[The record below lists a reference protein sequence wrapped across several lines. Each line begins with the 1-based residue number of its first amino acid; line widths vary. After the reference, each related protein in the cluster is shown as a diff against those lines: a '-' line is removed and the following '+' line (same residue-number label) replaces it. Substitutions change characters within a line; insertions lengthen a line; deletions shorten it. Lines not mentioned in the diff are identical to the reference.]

1 MEKRSD
7 YNMNMKISEGD
18 LKKKILS
25 DKYNTIVFEAGEG
38 DDIYL
43 VGGYLRDVLIGRKS
57 LDRDYVVTENFED
70 ILTKVASKTGGRPVR
85 IGEKGLFRFVLGEG
99 DTLDFSRL
107 NANIEADLSQRD
119 FTINSL
125 AWSPERG
132 IIDLCDGAGD
142 ISRETVRMIRAEN
155 ITRDPV
161 RIIRAY
167 RLAGEL
173 SFKIDR
179 ETKKALIMR
188 RSLMKEAKTERITLE
203 FFKML
208 NPENPSRILRMFW
221 KDGMLGLI
229 IGSSHDALSQKV
241 KVLSRISEMFKRLP
255 LRYRLRLDEVVSQN
269 LSYRGLLRLEI
280 LLKELPDNRLSL
292 SSKMMKYL
300 ANLRSA
306 DELIGPRKIISNDLL
321 FDIFER
327 AGDTAPDFLITRAFP
342 NFLLEIERY
351 IALKKRRLLTAE
363 EIKGILGIP
372 DGVILGRIMRN
383 LRKAEFLG
391 AIKDKTDAVAFV
403 QREFL
408 ADPPETAHK
417 ETL

>member
-18 LKKKILS
+18 LKKRILL

-38 DDIYL
+38 GNIYL

-57 LDRDYVVTENFED
+57 LDRDYVVKENFED
-70 ILTKVASKTGGRPVR
+70 ILTKVASKTGVRPVR
-85 IGEKGLFRFVLGEG
+85 IGKEGLFRFVLGEG

-107 NANIEADLSQRD
+107 KADIETDLSQRD

-125 AWSPERG
+125 AWSPETG
-132 IIDLCDGAGD
+132 IIDLCGGVGD
-142 ISRETVRMIRAEN
+142 ISKQTVRMIRAEN

-173 SFKIDR
+173 SFVIDR
-179 ETKKALIMR
+179 ETRKALKIR
-188 RSLMKEAKTERITLE
+188 RDLIKGAKTERITLE

-208 NPENPSRILRMFW
+208 NPKNPSRILRMFW
-221 KDGMLGLI
+221 KDGILGLI
-229 IGSSHDALSQKV
+229 ICRPHDELSNKL
-241 KVLSRISEMFKRLP
+241 KVLSSISEMFKRLP
-255 LRYRLRLDEVVSQN
+255 LRYRLQLNEVFSQN

-280 LLKELPDNRLSL
+280 LLRELPGNSLSL
-292 SSKMMKYL
+292 SAKMLKCL

-306 DELIGPRKIISNDLL
+306 DELIGPRKIISDDLL

-327 AGDTAPDFLITRAFP
+327 AGDAAPDFLITRAFP
-342 NFLLEIERY
+342 NYLLDLERY
-351 IALKKRRLLTAE
+351 GSLKRRRLLTAE
-363 EIKGILGIP
+363 EIKGILAIT
-372 DGVILGRIMRN
+372 DGVILGRMIRN
-383 LRKAEFLG
+383 LRKAEFRG
-391 AIKDKTDAVAFV
+391 AIRNKTDAVGFL

-408 ADPPETAHK
+408 ADLPETAN
-417 ETL
+417 